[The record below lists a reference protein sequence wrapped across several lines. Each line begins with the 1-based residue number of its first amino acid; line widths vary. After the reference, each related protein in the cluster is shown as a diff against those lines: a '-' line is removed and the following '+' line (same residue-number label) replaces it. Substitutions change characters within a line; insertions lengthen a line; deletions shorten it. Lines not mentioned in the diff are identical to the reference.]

1 MSQTRLIRCRA
12 ATVAVVAGL
21 AAGALAIPAA
31 EVATGTATPAHAS
44 SWRIFHSSP
53 SNADPVKAARVTC
66 PEDSVPYAGG
76 GAVDYGE
83 AGNGGAA
90 LTAIVPDL
98 AARAVVV
105 TATAPAGQST
115 DWAVVAFAICSTFN
129 LDPKVVVRT
138 GSGTAT
144 ASCPGDKALFGA
156 GFRVAGDPSDSHVT
170 GIDLNPDVTRVTAGG
185 PSAASAEVTAIA
197 VCLPEGLPTKL
208 VHAGNDGAGWP
219 KLVTRQDNDPDL
231 KPYATGATVTGPDAA
246 TLDAVVPASD
256 DGVSWA
262 RGTLYRGTAPQ
273 FAAAAADGDDGD
285 GSVSLETALI
295 GTFH

>member
-1 MSQTRLIRCRA
+1 
-12 ATVAVVAGL
+12 
-21 AAGALAIPAA
+21 
-31 EVATGTATPAHAS
+31 
-44 SWRIFHSSP
+44 
-53 SNADPVKAARVTC
+53 
-66 PEDSVPYAGG
+66 
-76 GAVDYGE
+76 
-83 AGNGGAA
+83 
-90 LTAIVPDL
+90 
-98 AARAVVV
+98 
-105 TATAPAGQST
+105 
-115 DWAVVAFAICSTFN
+115 
-129 LDPKVVVRT
+129 
-138 GSGTAT
+138 
-144 ASCPGDKALFGA
+144 
-156 GFRVAGDPSDSHVT
+156 
-170 GIDLNPDVTRVTAGG
+170 
-185 PSAASAEVTAIA
+185 
-197 VCLPEGLPTKL
+197 